1 MSIGQSLEDVRKDLK
16 LIPTPN
22 LMEYKKNPG
31 KQAIDGIP
39 MDMLAGLELS
49 RRAQLQTEQTAKNAP
64 NPQQMPTVI
73 DSEAQR
79 AMGLQSLMPQGA
91 PQQGAAPQAPQFA
104 SQMPAPQG
112 MPQGAPQG
120 MPQGAPPPQQMAQ
133 APAPT
138 GPQMPMQPT
147 QQQPKKLA
155 AGGIVTLK
163 DMQDAQDQGGMTGL
177 YGGGQPLQMGTGAGQ
192 PLEMMAGGGIV
203 AFRNNEDQ
211 PVDADMPSDEN
222 DVVARNT
229 GAAFGIYPNA
239 GVRRAPPRVKDT
251 STEEQRSGME
261 AYRPRR
267 PTASQQLEYDRQAAM
282 EQVIK
287 GTDPV
292 DNLPIR
298 DVEDPYAKLMKQIIA
313 QQGKTAGGG
322 GGGVNTKQLLADFRK
337 ELEPYM
343 KQSDAEKNTIEAYG
357 ALANATKNAQSPYL
371 SPEQRR
377 DQEKARRAELD
388 AETAPFRQQQEA
400 ILANQ
405 EKRIA
410 DRFSQKAL
418 DTQLR
423 IGLGGLSGKKLAVA
437 ANEGLDYYDRI
448 SQLEDAA
455 KEKLESARLNMIN
468 ARLQD
473 SQGNRKE
480 AEEYVR
486 RAEKDKA
493 DAQSFEI
500 NKLKLT
506 ADALKGGAD
515 VEMKR
520 DKLAA
525 GLESGLGRMGMQI
538 EHGNQMA
545 GARADVANAQN
556 QVRLLGLMAN
566 IERDRGKASQAGLP
580 TLQEKVAVQKL
591 VDPMFST
598 PNSPAVIDALRK
610 HPQGA
615 QLLADL
621 QRDPKLFMSN
631 PQIRT
636 IIEQAKENYITNF
649 RRGTRTGGGI
659 PTMDQVE
666 AGMQ

>member
-73 DSEAQR
+73 DSEANI
-79 AMGLQSLMPQGA
+79 AMGIQSLMPQGA

-211 PVDADMPSDEN
+211 PVDADMPSDED

-229 GAAFGIYPNA
+229 GAAFGIYPNS
-239 GVRRAPPRVKDT
+239 GVRRAPPRAKDT

-287 GTDPV
+287 GTDPA
-292 DNLPIR
+292 DNLPIK

-313 QQGKTAGGG
+313 QQGKPAGGG
-322 GGGVNTKQLLADFRK
+322 GGGINTKKLLDDFRAQ
-337 ELEPYM
+337 LEPYM

-377 DQEKARRAELD
+377 ADEKTRRAELD
-388 AETAPFRQQQEA
+388 AEIAPFRQQQEA

-405 EKRIA
+405 EKRIG
-410 DRFSQKAL
+410 DRFGQKAI
-418 DTQLR
+418 DAQLR
-423 IGLGGLSGKKLAVA
+423 MGLAGLSGKKLAVA

-455 KEKLESARLNMIN
+455 KDKLESARLNMIN

-473 SQGNRKE
+473 AQGNRKE

-525 GLESGLGRMGMQI
+525 GLESGLSRMGLQI
-538 EHGNQMA
+538 DNANQAA
-545 GARADVANAQN
+545 GARQQIADAQN
-556 QVRLLGLMAN
+556 QVRLLTLMSN
-566 IERDRGKASQAGLP
+566 IERDRGKANQAGLP
-580 TLQEKVAVQKL
+580 TIQDKVALEKL
-591 VDPMFST
+591 VGPMFAS

-636 IIEQAKENYITNF
+636 IIEQAKENYVTNF

-659 PTMDQVE
+659 PTMDQAE

>member
-1 MSIGQSLEDVRKDLK
+1 MSIGQSLENVRKDLK

-73 DSEAQR
+73 DSEANI

-91 PQQGAAPQAPQFA
+91 PQGAAPQAPQFA

-112 MPQGAPQG
+112 APQGASQG

-138 GPQMPMQPT
+138 GAQMPMQPT

-177 YGGGQPLQMGTGAGQ
+177 YGGGQPLQMSPDAGQ

-203 AFRNNEDQ
+203 AFKDNEDQ
-211 PVDADMPSDEN
+211 PVDADMPSED
-222 DVVARNT
+222 DAVARNT
-229 GAAFGIYPNA
+229 GAAFGIYPSA
-239 GVRRAPPRVKDT
+239 GVRRAPPRAKDT
-251 STEEQRSGME
+251 STEDQRSGME

-287 GTDPV
+287 GTDPA
-292 DNLPIR
+292 DNKLPIT

-313 QQGKTAGGG
+313 QQGKPVGGG
-322 GGGVNTKQLLADFRK
+322 GGGINSKKLLDDFRAQ
-337 ELEPYM
+337 LEPYM
-343 KQSDAEKNTIEAYG
+343 KESDSEKSAKEAYG
-357 ALANATKNAQSPYL
+357 ALATATKNAQSPYL

-377 DQEKARRAELD
+377 ADEKTRRAELD
-388 AETAPFRQQQEA
+388 AEIAPFRQQQEA

-405 EKRIA
+405 EKRIG
-410 DRFSQKAL
+410 DRFGQKAI
-418 DTQLR
+418 DAQLR
-423 IGLGGLSGKKLAVA
+423 MGLAGLSGKKLAVA

-448 SQLEDAA
+448 SQLEEAA
-455 KEKLESARLNMIN
+455 KDKLESARLNMIN

-473 SQGNRKE
+473 AQGNRKE

-506 ADALKGGAD
+506 ADAYKGGAD
-515 VEMKR
+515 IEMKR

-525 GLESGLGRMGMQI
+525 GLESGLSRMGLQI
-538 EHGNQMA
+538 DNANQMA
-545 GARADVANAQN
+545 GARQQIADAQN
-556 QVRLLGLMAN
+556 QTRLLSLMSN
-566 IERDRGKASQAGLP
+566 IERDRNKAGQAGLP
-580 TLQEKVAVQKL
+580 TIQEKVALEKL
-591 VDPMFST
+591 VGPMFAS

-621 QRDPKLFMSN
+621 QRDPKLFASN
-631 PQIRT
+631 AQIRS
-636 IIEQAKENYITNF
+636 IIEQAKQDYTNNF
-649 RRGTRTGGGI
+649 RRGTRTGGI
-659 PTMDQVE
+659 PSMDQLE

>member
-64 NPQQMPTVI
+64 NPQEMPTVI
-73 DSEAQR
+73 DSEAQK

-104 SQMPAPQG
+104 SQMPASQG

-147 QQQPKKLA
+147 QQQSKKLA

-287 GTDPV
+287 GTDPA

-591 VDPMFST
+591 VDPMFAS

>member
-1 MSIGQSLEDVRKDLK
+1 MSIGPSLEEVRKDLR
-16 LIPTPN
+16 LVPTPN
-22 LMEYKKNPG
+22 LMQYKQNPA

-49 RRAQLQTEQTAKNAP
+49 RRAQVQQEQLAKNAP
-64 NPQQMPTVI
+64 NPQQMPTVV
-73 DSEAQR
+73 DAMAQQ

-91 PQQGAAPQAPQFA
+91 PQGMPQQAPQFA
-104 SQMPAPQG
+104 AQAQAPQA
-112 MPQGAPQG
+112 APQQA
-120 MPQGAPPPQQMAQ
+120 PQQPPQQMAQ

-155 AGGIVTLK
+155 VGGIVTLGNMQ

-177 YGGGQPLQMGTGAGQ
+177 YGGGQPVQM
-192 PLEMMAGGGIV
+192 LAGGGIV
-203 AFRNNEDQ
+203 AFRDNEDQ
-211 PVDADMPSDEN
+211 PVDADMPATD
-222 DVVARNT
+222 T

-239 GVRRAPPRVKDT
+239 GVRRAPPRVRDD
-251 STEEQRSGME
+251 STEDQRRAME

-267 PTASQQLEYDRQAAM
+267 PTAAQQLEYDRQAAM
-282 EQVIK
+282 EQVNA
-287 GTDPV
+287 GAPDS
-292 DNLPIR
+292 DRLPIR
-298 DVEDPYAKLMKQIIA
+298 DVEDPYAKLIAQIVA
-313 QQGKTAGGG
+313 QQGKPVAGGG
-322 GGGVNTKQLLADFRK
+322 GGVDSKRLLADFRK

-357 ALANATKNAQSPYL
+357 ALANAAKNAQSPYL
-371 SPEQRR
+371 SPEDRR
-377 DQEKARRAELD
+377 VQERARRAELD
-388 AETAPFRQQQEA
+388 AEIAPFRQQQEA

-405 EKRIA
+405 ERRIA
-410 DRFSQKAL
+410 DRFGQKSIDA
-418 DTQLR
+418 QLR
-423 IGLGGLSGKKLAVA
+423 MGLAGLSGKKLAVA

-448 SQLEDAA
+448 SALEDAA
-455 KEKLESARLNMIN
+455 KEKMESARLNMIN
-468 ARLQD
+468 ARMED
-473 SQGNRKE
+473 AKGNRKE

-493 DAQSFEI
+493 DAQAFEI

-506 ADALKGGAD
+506 ADAYKGGAD

-525 GLESGLGRMGMQI
+525 GLESGLARMGMQI

-556 QVRLLGLMAN
+556 QVRLLGLMSQ
-566 IERDRGKASQAGLP
+566 IERDRARAGQAGLP
-580 TLQEKVAVQKL
+580 TVQEKVTLSKY
-591 VDPMFST
+591 VDPMFAT
-598 PNSPAVIDALRK
+598 PDSPAVVDALRK

-621 QRDPKLFMSN
+621 QRDPKLFRTN
-631 PQIRT
+631 PQIRS
-636 IIEQAKENYITNF
+636 IIEQAKQDYITNF
-649 RRGTRTGGGI
+649 RRGTRTGGI
-659 PTMDQVE
+659 PSMDQLE

>member
-31 KQAIDGIP
+31 KKAIDGIP

-49 RRAQLQTEQTAKNAP
+49 RRAELETEQLAKNAP

-73 DSEAQR
+73 DLEAQK
-79 AMGLQSLMPQGA
+79 AMGIQSLMPQGA

-211 PVDADMPSDEN
+211 PVDADMPSDED

-229 GAAFGIYPNA
+229 GAAFGIYPNSGA
-239 GVRRAPPRVKDT
+239 RRAPPRVTDT
-251 STEEQRSGME
+251 STEDQRRAME
-261 AYRPRR
+261 NYRPRR
-267 PTASQQLEYDRQAAM
+267 LSDAQQM
-282 EQVIK
+282 EAERERNMAEVIK
-287 GTDPV
+287 GTDPA
-292 DNLPIR
+292 DNLPITN
-298 DVEDPYAKLMKQIIA
+298 VEDPYAKLMKQIIA
-313 QQGKTAGGG
+313 QQGKPVGGG
-322 GGGVNTKQLLADFRK
+322 GGGINTKKLLDDFRAQ
-337 ELEPYM
+337 LEPYM

-377 DQEKARRAELD
+377 ADEKTRRAELD
-388 AETAPFRQQQEA
+388 AEIAPFRQQQEA

-405 EKRIA
+405 EKRIG
-410 DRFSQKAL
+410 DRFGQKAI
-418 DTQLR
+418 DAQLR
-423 IGLGGLSGKKLAVA
+423 MGLAGLSGKKLAVA

-455 KEKLESARLNMIN
+455 KDKLESARLNMIN

-473 SQGNRKE
+473 AQGNRKE

-525 GLESGLGRMGMQI
+525 GLESGLSRMGLQI
-538 EHGNQMA
+538 DNANQAA
-545 GARADVANAQN
+545 GARQQIADAQN
-556 QVRLLGLMAN
+556 QVRLLTLMSN
-566 IERDRGKASQAGLP
+566 IERDRNKAGQAGLP
-580 TLQEKVAVQKL
+580 TIQEKVALEKL
-591 VDPMFST
+591 VGPMFAS
-598 PNSPAVIDALRK
+598 PNSPAVVDALRK

-621 QRDPKLFMSN
+621 QRDPKLFMAN

>member
-177 YGGGQPLQMGTGAGQ
+177 YGGGQPLQMSSDAGQ

-211 PVDADMPSDEN
+211 PVDADMPSDED

-229 GAAFGIYPNA
+229 GAAFGIYPNS
-239 GVRRAPPRVKDT
+239 GVRRAPPRAKDT

-287 GTDPV
+287 GTDPA
-292 DNLPIR
+292 DNLPIK

-313 QQGKTAGGG
+313 QQGKPAGGG
-322 GGGVNTKQLLADFRK
+322 GGGINTKQLLADFRK

-388 AETAPFRQQQEA
+388 AEIAPFRQQQEA

-405 EKRIA
+405 EKRIG
-410 DRFSQKAL
+410 DRFGQKAI
-418 DTQLR
+418 DAQLR

-566 IERDRGKASQAGLP
+566 IERDRAKAGQAGLP

>member
-1 MSIGQSLEDVRKDLK
+1 
-16 LIPTPN
+16 
-22 LMEYKKNPG
+22 
-31 KQAIDGIP
+31 
-39 MDMLAGLELS
+39 
-49 RRAQLQTEQTAKNAP
+49 
-64 NPQQMPTVI
+64 
-73 DSEAQR
+73 
-79 AMGLQSLMPQGA
+79 
-91 PQQGAAPQAPQFA
+91 
-104 SQMPAPQG
+104 
-112 MPQGAPQG
+112 
-120 MPQGAPPPQQMAQ
+120 MAQ

-138 GPQMPMQPT
+138 GAQMPMQPT

-177 YGGGQPLQMGTGAGQ
+177 YGGGQPLQVGTGAGQ

-211 PVDADMPSDEN
+211 PVDEDMPATE
-222 DVVARNT
+222 T

-239 GVRRAPPRVKDT
+239 GVRRAPPRATDT
-251 STEEQRSGME
+251 STEDQRRGME

-267 PTASQQLEYDRQAAM
+267 PTEAQQMEIDRERNMA
-282 EQVIK
+282 EVIR
-287 GTDPV
+287 GTDPA
-292 DNLPIR
+292 DKLPITN
-298 DVEDPYAKLMKQIIA
+298 VEDPYAKLMKQIIA
-313 QQGKTAGGG
+313 QQGKPVGGG
-322 GGGVNTKQLLADFRK
+322 GGIDTKKLLEDFRAQ
-337 ELEPYM
+337 LEPYM

-357 ALANATKNAQSPYL
+357 ALATAAKNAQSPYL

-377 DQEKARRAELD
+377 EQEKARRAELD

-410 DRFSQKAL
+410 DRFGQKSIDA
-418 DTQLR
+418 QLR
-423 IGLGGLSGKKLAVA
+423 MGLAGLSGKKLAVA
-437 ANEGLDYYDRI
+437 ANEGLNYYDQI
-448 SQLEDAA
+448 TALEEAA

-525 GLESGLGRMGMQI
+525 GLESGLSRMGLQI
-538 EHGNQMA
+538 ENANQMA
-545 GARADVANAQN
+545 GARQQIADAQN
-556 QVRLLGLMAN
+556 QVRLLGLLGQMQTAQQ
-566 IERDRGKASQAGLP
+566 KAGQAGLP
-580 TLQEKVAVQKL
+580 TIQEKVALEKL
-591 VDPMFST
+591 VGPMFAS
-598 PNSPAVIDALRK
+598 PNSPAVVDALRK
-610 HPQGA
+610 HPKGE

-621 QRDPKLFMSN
+621 QRDPKLFMTN
-631 PQIRT
+631 PQIRS
-636 IIEQAKENYITNF
+636 IIEQAKENYVNNF

>member
-73 DSEAQR
+73 DSEAQK
-79 AMGLQSLMPQGA
+79 AMGIQSLMPQGA

-211 PVDADMPSDEN
+211 PVDADMPSDED

-239 GVRRAPPRVKDT
+239 GVRRAPPRAKDT

-287 GTDPV
+287 GTDPA
-292 DNLPIR
+292 DNLPIK

-313 QQGKTAGGG
+313 QQGKPVGGG
-322 GGGVNTKQLLADFRK
+322 GGGINTKKLLDDFRAQ
-337 ELEPYM
+337 LEPYM

-377 DQEKARRAELD
+377 ADEKTRRAELD
-388 AETAPFRQQQEA
+388 AEIAPFRQQQEA

-405 EKRIA
+405 EKRIG
-410 DRFSQKAL
+410 DRFGQKAI
-418 DTQLR
+418 DAQLR
-423 IGLGGLSGKKLAVA
+423 MGLAGLSGKKLAVA

-455 KEKLESARLNMIN
+455 KDKLESARLNMIN

-473 SQGNRKE
+473 AQGNRKE

-525 GLESGLGRMGMQI
+525 GLESGLSRMGLQI
-538 EHGNQMA
+538 DNANQAA
-545 GARADVANAQN
+545 GARQQIADAQN
-556 QVRLLGLMAN
+556 QVRLLTLMSN
-566 IERDRGKASQAGLP
+566 IERDRGKANQAGLP
-580 TLQEKVAVQKL
+580 TIQDKVAVQKL
-591 VDPMFST
+591 VDPMFAS
-598 PNSPAVIDALRK
+598 PNSPAVVDALRK

-621 QRDPKLFMSN
+621 QRDPKLFMAN

-636 IIEQAKENYITNF
+636 IIEQAKENYIANF

-659 PTMDQVE
+659 PTMDQAE

>member
-73 DSEAQR
+73 DSEAQK
-79 AMGLQSLMPQGA
+79 AMGIQSLMPQGA

-211 PVDADMPSDEN
+211 PVDADMPSDED

-229 GAAFGIYPNA
+229 GAAFGIYPNS
-239 GVRRAPPRVKDT
+239 GVRRAPPRAKDT

-287 GTDPV
+287 GTDPA
-292 DNLPIR
+292 DNLPIK

-313 QQGKTAGGG
+313 QQGKPVGGG
-322 GGGVNTKQLLADFRK
+322 GGGINTKKLLDDFRAQ
-337 ELEPYM
+337 LEPYM

-377 DQEKARRAELD
+377 ADEKTRRAELD
-388 AETAPFRQQQEA
+388 AEIAPFRQQQEA

-405 EKRIA
+405 EKRIG
-410 DRFSQKAL
+410 DRFGQKAI
-418 DTQLR
+418 DAQLR
-423 IGLGGLSGKKLAVA
+423 MGLAGLSGKKLAVA

-455 KEKLESARLNMIN
+455 KDKLESARLNMIN

-473 SQGNRKE
+473 AQGNRKE

-525 GLESGLGRMGMQI
+525 GLESGLSRMGLQI
-538 EHGNQMA
+538 DNANQAA
-545 GARADVANAQN
+545 GARQQIADAQN
-556 QVRLLGLMAN
+556 QVRLLTLMSN
-566 IERDRGKASQAGLP
+566 IERDRGKANQAGLP
-580 TLQEKVAVQKL
+580 TIQDKVAVQKL
-591 VDPMFST
+591 VDPMFAS
-598 PNSPAVIDALRK
+598 PNSPAVVDALRK

-636 IIEQAKENYITNF
+636 IIDQAKENYIANF

-659 PTMDQVE
+659 PTMDQAE

>member
-1 MSIGQSLEDVRKDLK
+1 
-16 LIPTPN
+16 
-22 LMEYKKNPG
+22 
-31 KQAIDGIP
+31 
-39 MDMLAGLELS
+39 
-49 RRAQLQTEQTAKNAP
+49 
-64 NPQQMPTVI
+64 
-73 DSEAQR
+73 
-79 AMGLQSLMPQGA
+79 
-91 PQQGAAPQAPQFA
+91 
-104 SQMPAPQG
+104 
-112 MPQGAPQG
+112 
-120 MPQGAPPPQQMAQ
+120 
-133 APAPT
+133 
-138 GPQMPMQPT
+138 
-147 QQQPKKLA
+147 
-155 AGGIVTLK
+155 
-163 DMQDAQDQGGMTGL
+163 
-177 YGGGQPLQMGTGAGQ
+177 
-192 PLEMMAGGGIV
+192 MMAGGGIV
-203 AFRNNEDQ
+203 AFKDNEDQ
-211 PVDADMPSDEN
+211 PVDADMPSED
-222 DVVARNT
+222 DAVARNT
-229 GAAFGIYPNA
+229 GAAFGIYPNS
-239 GVRRAPPRVKDT
+239 GVRRAPPRAKDT

-287 GTDPV
+287 GTDPA
-292 DNLPIR
+292 DNLPIK

-313 QQGKTAGGG
+313 QQGKPVGGG
-322 GGGVNTKQLLADFRK
+322 GGGINTKKLLDDFRAQ
-337 ELEPYM
+337 LEPYM

-377 DQEKARRAELD
+377 ADEKTRRAELD
-388 AETAPFRQQQEA
+388 AEIAPFRQQQEA

-405 EKRIA
+405 EKRIG
-410 DRFSQKAL
+410 DRFGQKAI
-418 DTQLR
+418 DAQLR
-423 IGLGGLSGKKLAVA
+423 MGLAGLSGKKLAVA

-455 KEKLESARLNMIN
+455 KDKLESARLNMIN

-473 SQGNRKE
+473 AQGNRKE

-525 GLESGLGRMGMQI
+525 GLESGLSRMGLQI
-538 EHGNQMA
+538 DNANQAA
-545 GARADVANAQN
+545 GARQQIADAQN
-556 QVRLLGLMAN
+556 QVRLLTLMSN
-566 IERDRGKASQAGLP
+566 IERDRNKAGQAGLP
-580 TLQEKVAVQKL
+580 TIQDKVAVQKL
-591 VDPMFST
+591 VDPMFSS

-621 QRDPKLFMSN
+621 QRDPKLFMAN

-636 IIEQAKENYITNF
+636 IIDQAKENYIANF

-659 PTMDQVE
+659 PTMDQAE

>member
-73 DSEAQR
+73 DSEAQK
-79 AMGLQSLMPQGA
+79 AMGIQSLMPQGA
-91 PQQGAAPQAPQFA
+91 PQQGTAPQAPQFA

-177 YGGGQPLQMGTGAGQ
+177 YGGGQPLQMSPDAGQ

-211 PVDADMPSDEN
+211 PVDADMPSDED

-229 GAAFGIYPNA
+229 GAAFGIYPNS
-239 GVRRAPPRVKDT
+239 GVRRAPPRAKDT

-287 GTDPV
+287 GTDPA
-292 DNLPIR
+292 DNLPITN
-298 DVEDPYAKLMKQIIA
+298 VEDPYAKLMKQIIA
-313 QQGKTAGGG
+313 QQGKPVGGG
-322 GGGVNTKQLLADFRK
+322 GGGINTKKLLDDFRAQ
-337 ELEPYM
+337 LEPYM

-377 DQEKARRAELD
+377 ADEKTRRAELD
-388 AETAPFRQQQEA
+388 AEIAPFRQQQEA

-405 EKRIA
+405 EKRIG
-410 DRFSQKAL
+410 DRFGQKAI
-418 DTQLR
+418 DAQLR
-423 IGLGGLSGKKLAVA
+423 MGLAGLSGKKLAVA

-455 KEKLESARLNMIN
+455 KDKLESARLNMIN

-473 SQGNRKE
+473 AQGNRKE

-525 GLESGLGRMGMQI
+525 GLESGLSRMGLQI
-538 EHGNQMA
+538 DNANQAA
-545 GARADVANAQN
+545 GARQQIADAQN
-556 QVRLLGLMAN
+556 QVRLLTLMSN
-566 IERDRGKASQAGLP
+566 IERDRNKAGQAGLP
-580 TLQEKVAVQKL
+580 TIQDKVAVQKL
-591 VDPMFST
+591 VDPMFAS

-636 IIEQAKENYITNF
+636 IIEQAKENYIANF

-659 PTMDQVE
+659 PTMDQAE